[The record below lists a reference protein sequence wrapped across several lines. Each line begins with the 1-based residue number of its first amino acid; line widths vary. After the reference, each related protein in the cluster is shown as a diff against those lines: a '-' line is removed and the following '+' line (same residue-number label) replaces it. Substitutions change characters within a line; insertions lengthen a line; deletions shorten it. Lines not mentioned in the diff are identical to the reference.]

1 MADNL
6 LRLKVDSQE
15 YDDKIKR
22 AAEGI
27 QRFAEQVYK
36 SGGAVTELEK
46 DEVAF
51 IKALGNMETVSKS
64 ATGKLRE
71 MESAYKNLSATYH
84 MLQKDQQND
93 AGGKALRASLDQLK
107 VRIDETRTAIKK
119 ADAELNDFSQ
129 TEKKF
134 SKESFDLNGILSQ
147 VGGQMGINTSLVS
160 GLTTGTLGL
169 GAAITAVTAAEYKA
183 AEAFKAYNDE
193 LARQSQITGVTTG
206 LKGADADSMTA
217 AARSISKVY
226 GTDFR
231 EVINAANTLMTQF
244 GTDGEFA
251 LNTIRDGM
259 QGMIQGD
266 GPKLLQMIQQYAPA
280 FRDAGISASQLVAII
295 QNSEGGIFSA
305 ENMNAIVMGIK
316 NLRLMTKATS
326 DALAEI
332 GINGEKMTRQLNE
345 GTISIFDALRQVSDA
360 LQSTESGSQQAGQ
373 VMQQVFGRQGTAAG
387 TNLAKA
393 IATLNTNLEETKRQ
407 TGEVGESF
415 AELEKKT
422 EELDKAIMNLLKVD
436 NWDVLTN
443 TIETGVVEG
452 LTKCVNLLNDAL
464 DVVNNIGKAFGGP
477 VVQGVVDFLV
487 ALSGPVGL
495 IYEAY
500 NLLKGGSGNT
510 PKAETQEEKAQRM
523 SSSFIGNINSSQDK
537 TGTYNR
543 NIALLNK
550 TLEKYKAEGNK
561 EKADL
566 TQRVIE
572 IVEEHMDKTFA
583 GFGGTGKKFKPTVKE
598 KNKNKKEET
607 DDFEEI
613 IGLTNS
619 AQERVNSLQKQ
630 IRESWDEGEIDELN
644 KKLIKA
650 QAELTRLQNIGKQKD
665 WIKGTSGFNQQT
677 MNAWMQGRQS
687 DLSKAEYGT
696 SDYQNIKANIAD
708 MNTIKTVLEQ
718 SMKAGID
725 AAQFNLEPLWEKVFD
740 GENIPDDTW
749 KKIIDVINKK
759 LKEAGLDTIN
769 IDFTTGNLKD
779 GKKSKSGKND
789 IQKLMSGSSS
799 ILSGIQSMG
808 VELPKELQETVSV
821 IQGLISVIEGVNT
834 VISIFATSAIAANTA
849 AVAANTTALAINT
862 AVPSIF
868 ARGGVVHAAG
878 GYVVPG
884 HQYSGDLVPAALS
897 SGEMVLNK
905 QQQMILAGTLENGG
919 MKNISIS
926 GHLEGETIA
935 LSVDR
940 WGKRSGRGELAFW
953 KNQ

>member
-1 MADNL
+1 
-6 LRLKVDSQE
+6 
-15 YDDKIKR
+15 
-22 AAEGI
+22 
-27 QRFAEQVYK
+27 
-36 SGGAVTELEK
+36 
-46 DEVAF
+46 
-51 IKALGNMETVSKS
+51 
-64 ATGKLRE
+64 
-71 MESAYKNLSATYH
+71 

-134 SKESFDLNGILSQ
+134 SKESFDLNGILGQ
-147 VGGQMGINTSLVS
+147 VGSQMGINTSLIS
-160 GLTTGTLGL
+160 GLTTGTIGL
-169 GAAITAVTAAEYKA
+169 GAAITAVAAAEYKA
-183 AEAFKAYNDE
+183 AEAFNAYNEE
-193 LARQSQITGVTTG
+193 LARQSQITNVTTG
-206 LKGADADSMTA
+206 LKGADADNMTA

-226 GTDFR
+226 GADFR

-251 LNTIRDGM
+251 LKTIRDGM

-266 GPKLLQMIQQYAPA
+266 GPKLLQMIQQFAPS
-280 FRDAGISASQLVAII
+280 FRDAGVSASQLVAII

-332 GINGEKMTRQLNE
+332 GIDGKKMSQELSD
-345 GTISIFDALRQVSDA
+345 GTITIFDALRKVSKE
-360 LQSTESGSQQAGQ
+360 LENTESGSQQAGQ
-373 VMQQVFGRQGTAAG
+373 VMQQVFGRQGTMAG

-443 TIETGVVEG
+443 TIKTGFVEG

-510 PKAETQEEKAQRM
+510 PKTETQEEKAQRM

-613 IGLTNS
+613 IGLINS

-630 IRESWDEGEIDELN
+630 ISESWDEGEIDELN

-665 WIKGTSGFNQQT
+665 WIKGTSGFNQHT

-718 SMKAGID
+718 SMRAGVD
-725 AAQFNLEPLWEKVFD
+725 AAQFNLRPMWEKVFD
-740 GENIPDDTW
+740 GENIPDETW
-749 KKIIDVINKK
+749 QKMIDVINEK
-759 LKEAGLDTIN
+759 LKEKGLDPIKL
-769 IDFTTGNLKD
+769 DFSTGNVSNKG
-779 GKKSKSGKND
+779 GKKTGGNDLDKFNKEYSKIVG
-789 IQKLMSGSSS
+789 GVSS
-799 ILSGIQSMG
+799 IASGIQQMG
-808 VELPKELQETVSV
+808 IEMPKELQNILGVLTGISSIMSGITALLTL
-821 IQGLISVIEGVNT
+821 IQIDT
-834 VISIFATSAIAANTA
+834 KATAIASTTDAIIPFAN
-849 AVAANTTALAINT
+849 
-862 AVPSIF
+862 
-868 ARGGVVHAAG
+868 GGVVMAAG
-878 GYVVPG
+878 GTLVG
-884 HQYSGDLVPAALS
+884 NSFSGDNLRGIDPSGQIYGLNAGEVVLNRAQVGVLANELTRGESSEGYSPS
-897 SGEMVLNK
+897 YVSGEQIYITLNRY
-905 QQQMILAGTLENGG
+905 LRRT
-919 MKNISIS
+919 
-926 GHLEGETIA
+926 
-935 LSVDR
+935 
-940 WGKRSGRGELAFW
+940 GRGELMGW
-953 KNQ
+953 KKNK